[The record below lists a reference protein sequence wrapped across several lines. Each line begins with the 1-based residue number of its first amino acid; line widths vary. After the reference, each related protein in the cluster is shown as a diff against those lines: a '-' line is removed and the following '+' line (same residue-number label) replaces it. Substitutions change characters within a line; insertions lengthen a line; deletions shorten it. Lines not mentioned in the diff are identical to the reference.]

1 MLGAAEFKIREYVW
15 LAAAVAATTAAVT
28 LPPLEVLGVLVVI
41 VIAVAATLTP
51 YALLTLLLVLSPL
64 RALIATEANLSLS
77 LDIAE
82 ILLVIYFATW
92 LAARIM
98 NRRPLIVVV
107 REPVLPAILL
117 LGSVVGIGAFTS
129 VSLAAWL
136 REWLKWMIMAAF
148 VWQLAL
154 SARGNWRWLV
164 FALLLSAVANA
175 VVGIYIFLGGSGA
188 DHLLILG
195 RYFRAFGTFGQPNP
209 FGGFMGILLP
219 LALMGSCAYILTALQ
234 ECRQSRTPSANT
246 FVLCLCFLAASVL
259 IFCALVAS
267 WSRGAWLGFAISTAV
282 MLFAIPKRRAR
293 GIGYAVTVVLLFAGM
308 WYGGII
314 PRSIMNRLTT
324 AAGDFFTI
332 DDIRGVDIS
341 PENFAVMERIAH
353 WQAALNM
360 AEAKP
365 VFGVGLGNYEVVYDQ
380 YRLINWKDAL
390 GHAHNF
396 YLNMLAETGIAGLTA
411 YLAFWIGIFAL
422 TWRTRSHPNLFARC
436 MAIGLLG
443 SWTYLMV
450 HSIFDNLYVNNLFLH
465 IGVLLGML
473 SILHQQISRPLTV
486 E

>member
-1 MLGAAEFKIREYVW
+1 MLGAAEFKIHEYVW
-15 LAAAVAATTAAVT
+15 LGAAVAAATVAAT
-28 LPPLEVLGVLVVI
+28 LPPIQVLGVLVVFA
-41 VIAVAATLTP
+41 IAVAATLTP
-51 YALLTLLLVLSPL
+51 YALLTILLVLSPL
-64 RALIATEANLSLS
+64 RALIATEANLSLP

-82 ILLVIYFATW
+82 VLLVAYFAVW
-92 LAARIM
+92 LAARVM
-98 NRRPLIVVV
+98 NRRPLVAVV

-117 LGSVVGIGAFTS
+117 FGGVLGIGAFSS
-129 VSLAAWL
+129 VSLSAWL

-148 VWQLAL
+148 VWHLGL
-154 SARGNWRWLV
+154 SARENWRWLV

-175 VVGIYIFLGGSGA
+175 AVGIYIFLGGSGA
-188 DHLLILG
+188 DHLLIFG

-219 LALMGSCAYILTALQ
+219 LALMGSFAYLLVILRNFRQAKRLQ
-234 ECRQSRTPSANT
+234 RSNVVFFIC
-246 FVLCLCFLAASVL
+246 FVAASVL
-259 IFCALVAS
+259 IFCALIAS
-267 WSRGAWLGFAISTAV
+267 WSRGAWLGFAMSTAV
-282 MLFAIPKRRAR
+282 MIFAIPKRKWR
-293 GIGYAVTVVLLFAGM
+293 GIGYAAMLVLLFAGL
-308 WYGGII
+308 WYSGFL

-324 AAGDFFTI
+324 AAGDFLTI

-360 AEAKP
+360 AQAQP
-365 VFGVGLGNYEVVYDQ
+365 VIGIGLGNYEVVYEQ

-396 YLNMLAETGIAGLTA
+396 YLNMLAETGIAGALA
-411 YLAFWIGIFAL
+411 YLGFWIGTFAL
-422 TWRTRSHPNLFARC
+422 TWRTRAHPNIFARC

-443 SWTYLMV
+443 CWTYLMA

-473 SILHQQISRPLTV
+473 SILHQQVSRLLIV